1 MSAKGSETLGRV
13 AGMGAEAM
21 AEAARS
27 VTIALLADHMGL
39 VPAVGQMRWREW
51 GHAPEPEDS
60 ASWVDVTRRE
70 AGRER
75 LPVTWVALDERG
87 EALGAVGL
95 AEYDIE
101 ERRDRSPWLIGMIV
115 RDDLRRRGIGRRL
128 VARLE
133 SWAREHGFT
142 QLWVATGPAAPFY
155 QNCGWAPV
163 ETIER
168 ATGETAVIL
177 TRRL

>member
-1 MSAKGSETLGRV
+1 MEAHSDWRGT
-13 AGMGAEAM
+13 GAVTDSKTGVPD
-21 AEAARS
+21 R
-27 VTIALLADHMGL
+27 VTIELLADHVGL
-39 VPAVGQMRWREW
+39 IPVVGQIRWREW
-51 GHAPEPEDS
+51 GHPPEPGELS
-60 ASWVDVTRRE
+60 WWVDVTRRE

-75 LPVTWVALDERG
+75 LPVTWVALDKRG

-115 RDDLRRRGIGRRL
+115 RADLRGRGIGRQL

-133 SWAREHGFT
+133 AWAGDHGFT
-142 QLWVATGPAAPFY
+142 QLWVATGPAAGFY
-155 QNCGWAPV
+155 QKCGWESV
-163 ETIER
+163 ETLAR
-168 ATGETAVIL
+168 TAGETAVIL

>member
-1 MSAKGSETLGRV
+1 MGST
-13 AGMGAEAM
+13 AGAPE
-21 AEAARS
+21 S
-27 VTIALLADHMGL
+27 LVIDLLANHVRL
-39 VPAVGQMRWREW
+39 IPTVGEMRWREW
-51 GHAPEPEDS
+51 GHPPEPEDPVWWLD
-60 ASWVDVTRRE
+60 ATRRE

-75 LPVTWVALDERG
+75 LPVSWVALDNRG

-115 RDDLRRRGIGRRL
+115 RADLRGRGIGRRL

-133 SWAREHGFT
+133 AWASEHGYR
-142 QLWVATGPAAPFY
+142 QIWVATGPAAGFY
-155 QNCGWAPV
+155 QQCGWEPV
-163 ETIER
+163 ETLVRE
-168 ATGETAVIL
+168 TGETAAVL